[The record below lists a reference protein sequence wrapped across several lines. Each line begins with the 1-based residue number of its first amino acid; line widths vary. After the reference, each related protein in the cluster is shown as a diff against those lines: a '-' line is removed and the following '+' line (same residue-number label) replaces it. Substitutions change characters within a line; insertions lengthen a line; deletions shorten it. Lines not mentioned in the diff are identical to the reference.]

1 MLIAEI
7 QLVDRRNLIV
17 LYPGQMEQKLHS
29 RLRWIQALI
38 MDIQQI
44 MLVIRHRYIWNQ
56 VEEWLVSMYG

>member
-17 LYPGQMEQKLHS
+17 LYPGQMEQKLRS
-29 RLRWIQALI
+29 QLKWIQALI

-44 MLVIRHRYIWNQ
+44 MLVIRHRYIWNH
-56 VEEWLVSMYG
+56 VPLLVSMYG

>member
-29 RLRWIQALI
+29 QLRWIQALI